1 MTFVPGQ
8 TLTAAELN
16 QLIPPNAGLI
26 GGTGTTFSIVH
37 TGSGVAL
44 SGGTLSANWQLG
56 TVAALL
62 GLAIVSGS
70 LEAQWQGPAIT
81 ALGSGVSSAG
91 GTLSA
96 TGTGGSVTSVS
107 VGAGLSGGPITTA
120 GTLVANYQGG
130 TLTTFGTGITLTG
143 GTLTPNFQAGVLT
156 AFKSGLTLAAGTLA
170 PDWNGGSVAAIGPGI
185 TNASGTLEVAQV
197 PAVTLV
203 GTAAGTL
210 TLSPAVF
217 ADVVVQMPNTGGTVT
232 LNVGSVVPRQRV
244 LIDIVN
250 GATLGTVA
258 LQAGV
263 SGSSHGF
270 IFGSTVTTYAPG
282 AVNTTDNIIC
292 IAPSATLLRVE
303 AIDLGFAI

>member
-16 QLIPPNAGLI
+16 ALIPPNAGLI
-26 GGTGTTFSIVH
+26 GGTGTTFSIVNV
-37 TGSGVAL
+37 GSGLAL
-44 SGGTLSANWQLG
+44 NSGTLAANWQLG

-70 LEAQWQGPAIT
+70 LEAQWQGPTIT
-81 ALGSGVSSAG
+81 ALGSGVSGAG

-96 TGTGGSVTSVS
+96 TGSGGSVTNVAT
-107 VGAGLSGGPITTA
+107 GAGLSGGPISTT
-120 GTLVANYQGG
+120 GTIIANYQAA
-130 TLTTFGTGITLTG
+130 T
-143 GTLTPNFQAGVLT
+143 LT
-156 AFKSGLTLAAGTLA
+156 AFRSGLTLTSGTLI
-170 PDWNGGSVAAIGPGI
+170 PDWNGGSIAAIGPGI
-185 TNASGTLEVAQV
+185 TNTGGTLQVAQV

-210 TLSPAVF
+210 TLSPSVY
-217 ADVVVQMPNTGGTVT
+217 ADVVVQMPNAGGVVT

-244 LIDIVN
+244 LIDVVN
-250 GATLGTVA
+250 GATLGTVT

-263 SGSSHGF
+263 SGASHGF
-270 IFGSTVTTYAPG
+270 IFGSTVTSYAPG
-282 AVNTTDNIIC
+282 AINTTDNIMC